1 MKKIEKLLTSDFQI
15 ELLKA
20 TIENLNDKTNKLRL
34 NNYAYSMR
42 ELSRHFLKTLAPD
55 NDVLACSWYRNETG
69 IKDEVSRGERIK
81 YAIQGGLDNT
91 FVNNEIIE
99 IEYLNELKTE
109 ITKSIA
115 ILNKYTHINEESFN
129 MDNEDINKISNKVNK
144 AFIKFAETINEC
156 RDIIISKLEDKIS
169 DEFIE
174 HSISECIEEV
184 DIIATHH
191 NVEEISPDHIK
202 IIKIES
208 TSSII
213 IEVDGFVG
221 VRLQYGSDGDQ
232 RRGNGLVMNDSFPFN
247 SILKA
252 KVGKKL
258 KYSNVTIESFD
269 VNTDFWYGEE

>member
-1 MKKIEKLLTSDFQI
+1 MKKIEELLKSNFQI
-15 ELLKA
+15 ELLTAA
-20 TIENLNDKTNKLRL
+20 TENLKDKTNKLQL

-42 ELSRHFLKTLAPD
+42 ELSRHMLKSLAP
-55 NDVLACSWYRNETG
+55 NEDVLTCSWYRNETG
-69 IKDEVSRGERIK
+69 KKNDVSRGERIK

-91 FVNNEIIE
+91 FVDNEIIE

-169 DEFIE
+169 NEFIE
-174 HSISECIEEV
+174 HTMSESITEIELMSTHSQVEY
-184 DIIATHH
+184 IIP
-191 NVEEISPDHIK
+191 VHIK

-208 TSSII
+208 ANSII
-213 IEVDGFVG
+213 IEVEGNVG

-232 RRGNGLVMNDSFPFN
+232 RRGNGAVMNNSFPF
-247 SILKA
+247 SSTLEA

-258 KYSNVTIESFD
+258 KYSNVTIASFE
-269 VNTDFWYGEE
+269 VNTDSWYGEE